1 MFAFIKKCFFTAMT
15 VFNWNELNAIP
26 LKRVSMSNPEC
37 KIRLAIM
44 NINSDEPSFYP
55 YSIQINEC
63 SGIYIYH
70 IIIYIIIYHIIIYTI
85 IYTII
90 YFTIIINCSL
100 LWCLCVSL
108 CI

>member
-15 VFNWNELNAIP
+15 VFNWNALNAIP
-26 LKRVSMSNPEC
+26 LKCVSMSNQEC

-63 SGIYIYH
+63 SGIYIY
-70 IIIYIIIYHIIIYTI
+70 ISYYNIYHYISYYNIYHY
-85 IYTII
+85 IYYNIF
-90 YFTIIINCSL
+90 YYHY
-100 LWCLCVSL
+100 
-108 CI
+108 

>member
-26 LKRVSMSNPEC
+26 LKCVSMSNPEC

-63 SGIYIYH
+63 SGIYISYYN
-70 IIIYIIIYHIIIYTI
+70 IYYYISYYNIYHYIYYNI
-85 IYTII
+85 FY
-90 YFTIIINCSL
+90 YHY
-100 LWCLCVSL
+100 
-108 CI
+108 